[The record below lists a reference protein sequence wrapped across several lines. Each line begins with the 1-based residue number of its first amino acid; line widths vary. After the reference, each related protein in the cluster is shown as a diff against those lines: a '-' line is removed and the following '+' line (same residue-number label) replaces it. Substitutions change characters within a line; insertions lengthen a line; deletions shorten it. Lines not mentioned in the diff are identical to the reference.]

1 MEQIFIV
8 IFIAVFILIIKQLF
22 VGPNSKPAP
31 DISKGLFDT
40 INRLIEQFDSTD
52 DLEIKRRLRP
62 LIEERLAEILA
73 LHPNNSSALQLKD
86 KLQQLDIN
94 TPGDETSS
102 VDDVG
107 ALLRGATA
115 QADLKNW
122 DAALALLVAAKQGL
136 ILDSARYPV
145 DTWCKYPLYLSR
157 AGRFEESMRE
167 FDWLI
172 DDLPRRARKESF
184 MDDPNVS
191 FGKGT
196 SKKSIYN
203 ANIKIDKE
211 GIERNRQVAL
221 RRMDKAAVKPAPQ
234 LAPAPPLTMDEMRDG
249 LSRVAG
255 EMVGNTH
262 DAETKARFKQGMTEF
277 ASLDPLVKEV
287 VVRVRALVE
296 ESPGL
301 LQSGIYSSLPEYSQE
316 QVRYALYFAHELG
329 WVFRKKK
336 GRSYQLF
343 PPGETIEVPAL

>member
-1 MEQIFIV
+1 MFWLILLLVVVAAF
-8 IFIAVFILIIKQLF
+8 FVFQMFARPKIES
-22 VGPNSKPAP
+22 VAEPAGMNLSQPP
-31 DISKGLFDT
+31 DPPAWGAAITSQGDT
-40 INRLIEQFDSTD
+40 GEMHLGMAG
-52 DLEIKRRLRP
+52 
-62 LIEERLAEILA
+62 AEISPA
-73 LHPNNSSALQLKD
+73 N
-86 KLQQLDIN
+86 
-94 TPGDETSS
+94 
-102 VDDVG
+102 DVG
-107 ALLRGATA
+107 ALLRGATV

-122 DAALALLVAAKQGL
+122 DAALALLVAAKEGL
-136 ILDSARYPV
+136 ILDSTHYPI

-191 FGKGT
+191 FGKKT

-203 ANIKIDKE
+203 STIKINKE

-221 RRMDKAAVKPAPQ
+221 RRMDKAAVKLAPQ
-234 LAPAPPLTMDEMRDG
+234 LAPAPPLAMDEMRDQMNK
-249 LSRVAG
+249 AAY

-277 ASLDPLVKEV
+277 ASADPLVKEI

-301 LQSGIYSSLPEYSQE
+301 LQSGIYSSIPEYSQE

-343 PPGETIEVPAL
+343 PPGATIEVPAL